1 MRNRWLVLALVLFGL
16 TTALGQ
22 QSGDE
27 VSPEVQQLYAQA
39 RSAQQGGNAT
49 LAIEKYRAIIR
60 VAPHIPAAYNNLGM
74 LYFNESDYEH
84 AAEILKRGLEIN
96 GKMPTASAMLGM
108 CYFQL
113 GKDDLALP
121 LLKAAVRANAADEK
135 AEMMLI
141 HIQINLK
148 IYNDAAAQLR
158 AFLEKHPNS
167 QEAWY
172 LLGKTY
178 LQLSEDALGRVHDID
193 PDSVIAHEISGEIDT
208 SMHNY
213 DLALVEFKKAVDL
226 APNQPG
232 THMHLGETYWSIGKW
247 QSAAEEF
254 KAELGNDPN
263 SCMARWKL
271 ANSLLEENDDS
282 EHLGDP
288 LTELNLA
295 IDRCPSLMQAHVDR
309 ARALIRL
316 GKQPDALPDLL
327 LAVAE
332 SPREPSIYFLLA
344 NVYRSQGKS
353 ADAQKEMALYGTLQR
368 EASAAVAQ
376 QAADANT
383 LKSTAK

>member
-213 DLALVEFKKAVDL
+213 DLALVEFKKSCRSRPKPARYPH
-226 APNQPG
+226 APWRN
-232 THMHLGETYWSIGKW
+232 
-247 QSAAEEF
+247 
-254 KAELGNDPN
+254 
-263 SCMARWKL
+263 
-271 ANSLLEENDDS
+271 LL
-282 EHLGDP
+282 
-288 LTELNLA
+288 
-295 IDRCPSLMQAHVDR
+295 VDR
-309 ARALIRL
+309 
-316 GKQPDALPDLL
+316 KM
-327 LAVAE
+327 AV
-332 SPREPSIYFLLA
+332 R
-344 NVYRSQGKS
+344 G
-353 ADAQKEMALYGTLQR
+353 
-368 EASAAVAQ
+368 
-376 QAADANT
+376 
-383 LKSTAK
+383 